1 MGRSVRS
8 VIAVAAALFALPAL
22 AAAQEGVTVS
32 GRVTS
37 EAGAPLASASV
48 LVEGM
53 GVGTITR
60 DDGRY
65 TFIVPA
71 ARAHGQQAQLTAKLI
86 GYKAKSATIT
96 LSGTINQDFVLE
108 SNPLQLGVVIVTGAG
123 TTSAVE
129 KLGNVINSVDS
140 SAIQRSNE
148 SQNVVSAL
156 AGQAPNVVVNTQGG
170 DPGSSAFIL
179 IRGAKSLQG
188 TNQPLFVVDGSPI
201 DNTTEST
208 MGGDGS
214 TSTQNRAADIN
225 PNDIES
231 VQILKGAAAGAIYGA
246 RAANGVVLITTK
258 AGHPGTTRYS
268 LHSTTSFDKVS
279 KDYPLQTTYGQGS
292 WGFAAHC
299 YQNAL
304 GHSSGA
310 LTATVNDSLANCQP
324 LAENAPFGG
333 ATARTAASRSWGPA
347 LADGT
352 PTFNHATDI
361 FDTGMTFDNT
371 LQMSGGSDKTTFF
384 LSAGSTNQ
392 SGVIVGPNN
401 RYDRATVRL
410 KATHQLLSSLNLN
423 GNLAYTDGRGNYV
436 QKGSNVSG
444 LLLGSLRTPPE
455 FNNNPY
461 LSPATGLQQSYRF
474 RNPDPTS
481 FASSRNY
488 DNPLFVA
495 NSDGNKSELGR
506 FISQLGA
513 DWTPLDWLKV
523 TETVNADY
531 YNDWRLEALPLTSS
545 GDPIGLVTREDINNL
560 QIDHNLTAT
569 ASHTFSP
576 SFAGTFTLG
585 QNLNSRRR
593 RDTFIQGEGL
603 KTASPLD
610 IQNTGSYTPSEAR
623 SLEHTESYFGQATVD
638 LFDQLYLTGA
648 LRNDGYSTFGV
659 SDRRAWFPKASA
671 AWQFTNALGNKDQKG
686 FLSYG
691 KLRASYG
698 QTGKEPGVYQTITAL
713 CLTCQFGSGFGDF
726 NNLSQSGVAGF
737 ITSGA
742 AGNSDLK
749 PERQREFEGGLDL
762 GFLDQKVDVG
772 LTYYNSKS
780 TDVILQIPVNGAA
793 TGFSAQLANGAVIT
807 NKGWEATLNAR
818 PVTGANFSWDF
829 GLSYARNDNHVV
841 SLKGADFINYNT
853 EGFTGAI
860 GSAVAGDGVGVVQ
873 GQDFVRC
880 GRGLNFDP
888 GTGTPVDFD
897 AACGS
902 APKGALYLDEDGLPV
917 VDPTLRVIA
926 NANPQWS
933 GNVRTNLRFFKKWQ
947 VGGLLDVRHGGSI
960 WNGTRGALY
969 AFGTHKDTEI
979 RNTTGTFG
987 ENFLT
992 DVYPVVAG
1000 PGVGVVAFA
1009 TPQDWQAWFT
1019 GPGGSGGT
1027 AQQQFVEDASFVKL
1041 REISVAYTADQK
1053 WVSSIGFSSIDFR
1066 VAGRNLHTWSKYKG
1080 LDPESNLGGAEFLT
1094 QGIDYFNSPQTRS
1107 FVISI
1112 GLNK

>member
-1 MGRSVRS
+1 
-8 VIAVAAALFALPAL
+8 
-22 AAAQEGVTVS
+22 
-32 GRVTS
+32 
-37 EAGAPLASASV
+37 
-48 LVEGM
+48 M

-65 TFIVPA
+65 SFIVPA

-96 LSGTINQDFVLE
+96 LAGAINQDFVLE
-108 SNPLQLGVVIVTGAG
+108 ANPLQLGVVIVTGAG

-140 SAIQRSNE
+140 SALQRSNE
-148 SQNVVSAL
+148 SQNIVSAL

-179 IRGAKSLQG
+179 IRGAKSIQG

-201 DNTTEST
+201 DNTTQSV

-214 TSTQNRAADIN
+214 TSTVNRAADIN

-246 RAANGVVLITTK
+246 RAANGVILITTK
-258 AGHPGTTRYS
+258 AGHPGATRYS

-279 KDYPLQTTYGQGS
+279 KDYPLQQSYGQGS
-292 WGFAAHC
+292 FGVNAHC
-299 YQNAL
+299 WTGGTNGAGSIDDAL
-304 GHSSGA
+304 PDCTPVAPSHADGTGSA
-310 LTATVNDSLANCQP
+310 AAT
-324 LAENAPFGG
+324 
-333 ATARTAASRSWGPA
+333 RSWGA
-347 LADGT
+347 LIDAGT
-352 PTFNHATDI
+352 PTFSHATDI

-371 LQMSGGSDKTTFF
+371 LQMSGGSDRTTFF

-401 RYDRATVRL
+401 RYDRETVRL
-410 KATHQLLSSLNLN
+410 KATHQLFSALNLN

-436 QKGSNVSG
+436 QKGSNTSG
-444 LLLGSLRTPPE
+444 LLLGSLRTPPD
-455 FNNNPY
+455 FDNNPY
-461 LSPATGLQQSYRF
+461 LNPVSGLHQSYRF
-474 RNPDPTS
+474 RNPTS
-481 FASSRNY
+481 LSFQSGRGY

-495 NSDGNKSELGR
+495 NSAGNKSETGR
-506 FISQLGA
+506 FISQLGG
-513 DWTPLDWLKV
+513 DWTPLEWLKV

-545 GDPIGLVTREDINNL
+545 GDPVGLVNREDINNL

-569 ASHTFSP
+569 GSHTFSP
-576 SFAGTFTLG
+576 DFAGTLTLG

-593 RDTFIQGEGL
+593 RDTFVQGEGL
-603 KTASPLD
+603 KTASPFS
-610 IQNTGSYTPSEAR
+610 IQNTTSFSPRETN
-623 SLEHTESYFGQATVD
+623 SLEHTESYFAQATAD

-648 LRNDGYSTFGV
+648 VRNDGYSTFGV

-691 KLRASYG
+691 KVRASYG
-698 QTGKEPGVYQTITAL
+698 ETGKEPLVYQTITTLSETA
-713 CLTCQFGSGFGDF
+713 QFGSGFGDF
-726 NNLSQSGVAGF
+726 NNLTQSGVAGLV
-737 ITSGA
+737 TSGSK
-742 AGNSDLK
+742 GNSNLK
-749 PERQREFEGGLDL
+749 PERQKEFETGVDL

-772 LTYYNSKS
+772 ITYYNSKS
-780 TDVILQIPVNGAA
+780 TDVILQLPTNAA
-793 TGFSAQLANGAVIT
+793 STGFNFALANGAVIT

-829 GLSYARNDNHVV
+829 GLQYARNDNHVN
-841 SLKGADFINYNT
+841 SLLGAQFINYNN
-853 EGFTGAI
+853 EGFTGSI

-888 GTGTPVDFD
+888 GTGTTVDFD
-897 AACGS
+897 AGCGD
-902 APKGALYLDEDGLPV
+902 APKGALYLDASGRPV

-926 NANPQWS
+926 NANPLWS
-933 GNVRTNLRFFKKWQ
+933 GNVHTTLRFFKKWQ
-947 VGGLLDVRHGGSI
+947 VGGLLDVRHGGTV
-960 WNGTRGALY
+960 WDGTRGALY

-979 RNTTGTFG
+979 RNTTGRFG
-987 ENFLT
+987 DNFLT

-1000 PGVGVVAFA
+1000 PGAESGITPFN
-1009 TPQDWQAWFT
+1009 TPQQWQSWFT
-1019 GPGGSGGT
+1019 GNGGSGSP
-1027 AQQQFVEDASFVKL
+1027 AQAQFVEDASFVKL

-1053 WVSSIGFSSIDFR
+1053 WVNSIGFSSVDFR
-1066 VAGRNLHTWSKYKG
+1066 LAGRNLHTWTKYKG

>member
-8 VIAVAAALFALPAL
+8 VLAVVAAFLALPAF

-37 EAGAPLASASV
+37 DAGAPLASASV
-48 LVEGM
+48 LVDGM

-65 TFIVPA
+65 SFIVPA
-71 ARAHGQQAQLTAKLI
+71 ARATGQQVQLTAKLI
-86 GYKAKSATIT
+86 GYKAKSVTIT
-96 LSGTINQDFVLE
+96 LAGSINQDFVLE

-123 TTSAVE
+123 TTSTVE

-148 SQNVVSAL
+148 SQNIVSAL

-208 MGGDGS
+208 NGGDGS

-225 PNDIES
+225 PNDVES

-258 AGHPGTTRYS
+258 SGHPGATRYS
-268 LHSTTSFDKVS
+268 LHSTTSFDKIS

-292 WGFAAHC
+292 YGFVAHC
-299 YQNAL
+299 YPSTNINAI
-304 GHSSGA
+304 A
-310 LTATVNDSLANCQP
+310 NDSLPDCQP
-324 LAENAPFGG
+324 LAPNLPASFPAGQRKY
-333 ATARTAASRSWGPA
+333 AAASRSWGPA
-347 LADGT
+347 LPEGT
-352 PTFNHATDI
+352 PTFDHGTDI

-371 LQMSGGSDKTTFF
+371 LQMSGGSDRTTFF
-384 LSAGSTNQ
+384 LSGGSTNQ

-401 RYDRATVRL
+401 RYDRETVRL
-410 KATHQLLSSLNLN
+410 KATHRLFSSLNLN
-423 GNLAYTDGRGNYV
+423 GNLAYTDGRGSYV
-436 QKGSNVSG
+436 QKGSNTSG

-455 FNNNPY
+455 FDNRQY
-461 LSPATGLQQSYRF
+461 LGVSGFQQAYRF
-474 RNPDPTS
+474 RNPSPAS
-481 FASSRNY
+481 FNVGRNY
-488 DNPLFVA
+488 DNPFFTA

-506 FISQLGA
+506 FISQLGG
-513 DWTPLDWLKV
+513 DWTPVDWLKV
-523 TETVNADY
+523 TETLNADY
-531 YNDWRLEALPLTSS
+531 YNDWRLEALPLTAS
-545 GDPIGLVTREDINNL
+545 GDFGIGLVTREDINNL

-576 SFAGTFTLG
+576 NFAGTFTLG

-593 RDTFIQGEGL
+593 RDTFLQGEGL
-603 KTASPLD
+603 KTATPFS
-610 IQNTGSYTPSEAR
+610 IQNTGSYSPSEAK
-623 SLEHTESYFGQATVD
+623 SLEHTESYFGQATAD
-638 LFDQLYLTGA
+638 LFDQVYLTA
-648 LRNDGYSTFGV
+648 AARNDGYSTFGV
-659 SDRRAWFPKASA
+659 SDRRAWFPKASV

-691 KLRASYG
+691 KVRASYG
-698 QTGKEPGVYQTITAL
+698 ETGKEPIVYQTITAL

-726 NNLSQSGVAGF
+726 ANLSQSGVAGLV
-737 ITSGA
+737 TNAS
-742 AGNSDLK
+742 AGNSNLK
-749 PERQREFEGGLDL
+749 PERQKEFETGVDL

-772 LTYYNSKS
+772 VTYYSSKA
-780 TDVILQIPVNGAA
+780 TDVILQLPTNGAG

-829 GLSYARNDNHVV
+829 GLQYARNDNHVN
-841 SLKGADFINYNT
+841 SLQGAKFINYNN
-853 EGFTGAI
+853 EGFTGSI
-860 GSAVAGDGVGVVQ
+860 GSAVAGDAVGVVQ

-888 GTGTPVDFD
+888 GTGTAVNFD
-897 AACGS
+897 AACGN
-902 APKGALYLDEDGLPV
+902 APNGALYLDSAGLPV

-933 GNVRTNLRFFKKWQ
+933 GSVHTSLRFYKKWQ
-947 VGGLLDVRHGGSI
+947 IGGLLDIRHGGTV

-1000 PGVGVVAFA
+1000 PGVGVVAFS
-1009 TPQDWQAWFT
+1009 TPDDWQNWFT

-1027 AQQQFVEDASFVKL
+1027 AQAQFVEDASFVKL

-1066 VAGRNLHTWSKYKG
+1066 VAGRNLHTWTKYKG

-1107 FVISI
+1107 FVISV

>member
-8 VIAVAAALFALPAL
+8 VLAVVAALLALPAF
-22 AAAQEGVTVS
+22 AAAQDGVTVS

-37 EAGAPLASASV
+37 DAGTPLASASV
-48 LVEGM
+48 LVDGM

-65 TFIVPA
+65 SFIVPA
-71 ARAHGQQAQLTAKLI
+71 ARARGQQAQLTAKLI
-86 GYKAKSATIT
+86 GYKAKSVTIT
-96 LSGTINQDFVLE
+96 LAGSINQDFVLE
-108 SNPLQLGVVIVTGAG
+108 SNPMQLGVVVVTGAG

-140 SAIQRSNE
+140 SALQRSNE

-258 AGHPGTTRYS
+258 SGHPGATRYS
-268 LHSTTSFDKVS
+268 LHSTTSIDKVS

-292 WGFAAHC
+292 FGTVAHC
-299 YQNAL
+299 YDTDGN
-304 GHSSGA
+304 
-310 LTATVNDSLANCQP
+310 VNDALPDCTP
-324 LAENAPFGG
+324 LAASHSDGTVLAA
-333 ATARTAASRSWGPA
+333 ATRSWGPA
-347 LADGT
+347 LAAGT
-352 PTFNHATDI
+352 PVFNHATDI
-361 FDTGMTFDNT
+361 FDTGYTFDNT
-371 LQMSGGSDKTTFF
+371 LQMSGGSDRTTFF

-401 RYDRATVRL
+401 RYDRETIRL
-410 KATHQLLSSLNLN
+410 KATHQLFSSLSLN
-423 GNLAYTDGRGNYV
+423 GNLTYTDGRGNFV
-436 QKGSNVSG
+436 QKGSNTSG
-444 LLLGSLRTPPE
+444 LLLGSLRTPPDY
-455 FNNNPY
+455 NNDPF
-461 LSPATGLQQSYRF
+461 LSPITGLQQSYRF
-474 RNPDPTS
+474 RNPSPAS
-481 FASSRNY
+481 FNSGRGY

-506 FISQLGA
+506 FISQLGG
-513 DWTPLDWLKV
+513 DWTPVEWLKV
-523 TETVNADY
+523 TETLQADY

-545 GDPIGLVTREDINNL
+545 GDPVGLVTREDINNL

-585 QNLNSRRR
+585 QNLNSIRR
-593 RDTFIQGEGL
+593 RDTFLQGEGL
-603 KTASPLD
+603 KTAAPFS
-610 IQNTGSYTPSEAR
+610 IQNTGSYSPSEAK
-623 SLEHTESYFGQATVD
+623 SLQHSESYFGQATAD

-648 LRNDGYSTFGV
+648 VRNDGYSTFGE
-659 SDRRAWFPKASA
+659 SNRRAWFPKASV

-691 KLRASYG
+691 KVRASYG
-698 QTGKEPGVYQTITAL
+698 ETGKPPIVYQTITAL
-713 CLTCQFGSGFGDF
+713 NLTSQFGSGFGDF
-726 NNLSQSGVAGF
+726 NNLSQSGEAGI
-737 ITSGA
+737 ITNGA
-742 AGNSDLK
+742 AGNSNLK
-749 PERQREFEGGLDL
+749 PERQKEFETGIDL
-762 GFLDQKVDVG
+762 GFLDQKVDFG
-772 LTYYNSKS
+772 LTYYNSKA
-780 TDVILQIPVNGAA
+780 TDVILQVPTSGAS
-793 TGFSAQLANGAVIT
+793 TGFAFALANGAEIS
-807 NKGWEATLNAR
+807 NKGWEATLNVR
-818 PVTGANFSWDF
+818 PVTGANFSWDIGF
-829 GLSYARNDNHVV
+829 QYARNDNHVN
-841 SLKGADFINYNT
+841 SLLGAQFINYNT
-853 EGFTGAI
+853 EGFTGSI
-860 GSAVAGDGVGVVQ
+860 GSAVLGDGVGVVQ

-880 GRGLNFDP
+880 GRGLNFAP

-897 AACGS
+897 AACGD
-902 APKGALYLDEDGLPV
+902 APKGALYLDSLGRPV

-933 GNVRTNLRFFKKWQ
+933 GSVRSGFRFLKKWQ
-947 VGGLLDVRHGGSI
+947 VNGLLDIRHGGTV
-960 WNGTRGALY
+960 WNGTRGALD

-979 RNTTGTFG
+979 RNTVGTFG
-987 ENFLT
+987 QNFLT

-1000 PGVGVVAFA
+1000 PGVGVAAFS
-1009 TPQDWQAWFT
+1009 TPNQWQSWFT
-1019 GPGGSGGT
+1019 GNGGSGSP
-1027 AQQQFVEDASFVKL
+1027 AQAQFVEDASYVKL
-1041 REISVAYTADQK
+1041 REISVAYTADQR
-1053 WVSSIGFSSIDFR
+1053 WVSNIGFSSIDFR
-1066 VAGRNLHTWSKYKG
+1066 LAGRNLHTWTKYKG

>member
-8 VIAVAAALFALPAL
+8 VLAVVAAVLALPAF
-22 AAAQEGVTVS
+22 AAAQDGVTVS

-37 EAGAPLASASV
+37 DAGAPLASASV
-48 LVEGM
+48 LVDGM

-65 TFIVPA
+65 SFIVPA
-71 ARAHGQQAQLTAKLI
+71 ARARGQQAQLTAKLI
-86 GYKAKSATIT
+86 GYKAKSVTIT
-96 LSGTINQDFVLE
+96 LAGSINQDFVLE

-123 TTSAVE
+123 TTSSVE

-140 SAIQRSNE
+140 SALRRSSE

-179 IRGAKSLQG
+179 IRGAKSIQG

-208 MGGDGS
+208 NGGDGS
-214 TSTQNRAADIN
+214 TSTQNRAADLN

-258 AGHPGTTRYS
+258 SGHPGATRYS

-279 KDYPLQTTYGQGS
+279 KKYPLQTLYGQGS
-292 WGFAAHC
+292 RGFAAHC
-299 YQNAL
+299 WTGGKNGVGTIDDNLPDCTPFAPTSAT
-304 GHSSGA
+304 GSGSA
-310 LTATVNDSLANCQP
+310 AAT
-324 LAENAPFGG
+324 
-333 ATARTAASRSWGPA
+333 RSWGPLLDA
-347 LADGT
+347 ST
-352 PTFNHATDI
+352 PVFDHANEI

-371 LQMSGGSDKTTFF
+371 LQMSGGSDRTTFF

-401 RYDRATVRL
+401 RYDRETVRL
-410 KATHQLLSSLNLN
+410 KATHQLFSSLSLN
-423 GNLAYTDGRGNYV
+423 GNLSYTDGRGNYV
-436 QKGSNVSG
+436 QKGSNTSG
-444 LLLGSLRTPPE
+444 LLLGALRTPPD
-455 FNNNPY
+455 FNNDPY
-461 LSPATGLQQSYRF
+461 LNPTSGLQQSYRF
-474 RNPDPTS
+474 RNPTS
-481 FASSRNY
+481 LSLRSGRGY
-488 DNPLFVA
+488 DNPLFTA
-495 NSDGNKSELGR
+495 NSNGNKSELGR

-513 DWTPLDWLKV
+513 DWTPLEWLKI

-531 YNDWRLEALPLTSS
+531 YNDWRLEALPFTAS

-603 KTASPLD
+603 KAAEPFS
-610 IQNTGSYTPSEAR
+610 IQNTLTYSPSEAK
-623 SLEHTESYFGQATVD
+623 SLEHTESYFGQATAD

-659 SDRRAWFPKASA
+659 SNRRAWFPKASV

-698 QTGKEPGVYQTITAL
+698 ETGKEPIVYQTITSL
-713 CLTCQFGSGFGDF
+713 NITSQFGSGFGDL
-726 NNLSQSGVAGF
+726 NNLSQSGIPGV
-737 ITSGA
+737 ITNSSK
-742 AGNSDLK
+742 GNSNLK
-749 PERQREFEGGLDL
+749 PERQKEFETGVDF
-762 GFLDQKVDVG
+762 GFLDQKVDLG
-772 LTYYNSKS
+772 ITYYNSKS
-780 TDVILQIPVNGAA
+780 SDVILQLPTSAA
-793 TGFSAQLANGAVIT
+793 STGFAFALANGAVIT

-829 GLSYARNDNHVV
+829 GLQYARNDNHVN
-841 SLKGADFINYNT
+841 SLIGAQFINYNT
-853 EGFTGAI
+853 EGFTGSI

-897 AACGS
+897 AGCGN
-902 APKGALYLDEDGLPV
+902 APKGALYLDESGKPV

-933 GNVRTNLRFFKKWQ
+933 GSARTTLRFFKKWQ
-947 VGGLLDVRHGGSI
+947 VGGLLDIRHGGTV
-960 WNGTRGALY
+960 WDGTRGALY

-979 RNTTGTFG
+979 RSTVGTFG
-987 ENFLT
+987 QNFLT

-1000 PGVGVVAFA
+1000 PGVGVEAFS
-1009 TPQDWQAWFT
+1009 TPSQWQSWFT
-1019 GPGGSGGT
+1019 GNGGSGSP
-1027 AQQQFVEDASFVKL
+1027 AQAQFVEDASFVKL

-1053 WVSSIGFSSIDFR
+1053 WVSSLGFSSIDFR
-1066 VAGRNLHTWSKYKG
+1066 LAGRNLHTWTKYKG

-1094 QGIDYFNSPQTRS
+1094 QGIDYFTSPQTRS

>member
-22 AAAQEGVTVS
+22 AAAQEGVVVS

-37 EAGAPLASASV
+37 AAGAPLASASV

-65 TFIVPA
+65 SFIVPA

-96 LSGTINQDFVLE
+96 LAGTINQDFSLE
-108 SNPLQLGVVIVTGAG
+108 ANPLQLGVVIVTGAG

-140 SAIQRSNE
+140 TAIQRSNE

-208 MGGDGS
+208 MGGDAS

-258 AGHPGTTRYS
+258 SGHPGTTRYS
-268 LHSTTSFDKVS
+268 LHSVTSFDNIS
-279 KDYPLQTTYGQGS
+279 KDYPLQTSYGQGS
-292 WGFAAHC
+292 FGFAAHC
-299 YQNAL
+299 FTGGTY
-304 GHSSGA
+304 GSGVA
-310 LTATVNDSLANCQP
+310 DDSLADCTP
-324 LAENAPFGG
+324 VAPARADGTGNAA
-333 ATARTAASRSWGPA
+333 ATRSWGPA
-347 LADGT
+347 LAAGT
-352 PTFNHATDI
+352 PVFDHGTDI

-371 LQMSGGSDKTTFF
+371 LQMSGGSDRTTFF

-401 RYDRATVRL
+401 RYDRETVRL
-410 KATHQLLSSLNLN
+410 KATHQLFSSLNLN
-423 GNLAYTDGRGNYV
+423 GNLSYTDGRGNYV
-436 QKGSNVSG
+436 QKGSNTSG

-461 LSPATGLQQSYRF
+461 LNPVSGLQQSYRF
-474 RNPDPTS
+474 RNPSPAS
-481 FASSRNY
+481 FDAGRGY
-488 DNPLFVA
+488 DNPLFTA

-506 FISQLGA
+506 FISQLGG
-513 DWTPLDWLKV
+513 DWTPLEWLKV
-523 TETVNADY
+523 NETLNADY
-531 YNDWRLEALPLTSS
+531 YNDWRIEALPLTSS

-576 SFAGTFTLG
+576 NFAGTFTLG

-603 KTASPLD
+603 KTASPLA
-610 IQNTGSYTPSEAR
+610 IQNTGSYSPSEAN
-623 SLEHTESYFGQATVD
+623 SLEHTESYFGQATAD
-638 LFDQLYLTGA
+638 LFDQLYLTA
-648 LRNDGYSTFGV
+648 AARNDGYSTFGA
-659 SDRRAWFPKASA
+659 SNRRAWFPKASL

-686 FLSYG
+686 FFSYG

-698 QTGKEPGVYQTITAL
+698 ETGKEPIVYQTITAL
-713 CLTCQFGSGFGDF
+713 SLTSQFGSGFGDF
-726 NNLSQSGVAGF
+726 NNLSQSGVAGL
-737 ITSGA
+737 ITNAA
-742 AGNSDLK
+742 AGNNNLK
-749 PERQREFEGGLDL
+749 PERQKELEGGLDL
-762 GFLDQKVDVG
+762 GFLDQKVDVQ
-772 LTYYNSKS
+772 LTYYHSKA
-780 TDVILQIPVNGAA
+780 TDVILQVPTNGAG
-793 TGFSAQLANGAVIT
+793 TGFSAALANGAQIT
-807 NKGWEATLNAR
+807 NKGYEAQLNAR

-829 GLSYARNDNHVV
+829 GLSYARNDNHVDN
-841 SLKGADFINYNT
+841 LLGAKFINYNN
-853 EGFTGAI
+853 EGFTGSI

-888 GTGTPVDFD
+888 GTGTAVDFD
-897 AACGS
+897 AGCGS
-902 APKGALYLDEDGLPV
+902 APKGALYLDASGRPV

-933 GNVRTNLRFFKKWQ
+933 GNARTNFRFFKKWQ
-947 VGGLLDVRHGGSI
+947 VSGLLDIRHGGTV
-960 WNGTRGALY
+960 WDGTRGALY
-969 AFGTHKDTEI
+969 AFGTHKDTDI

-987 ENFLT
+987 QNFLT

-1000 PGVGVVAFA
+1000 PGAGVTAFS
-1009 TPQDWQAWFT
+1009 TPADWQAWFT
-1019 GPGGSGGT
+1019 GPGGSGGV
-1027 AQQQFVEDASFVKL
+1027 AQAQFVEDASFVKL
-1041 REISVAYTADQK
+1041 REVSVAYTADQK
-1053 WVSSIGFSSIDFR
+1053 WVSSLGFSSIDFR
-1066 VAGRNLHTWSKYKG
+1066 VAGRNLHTWTNYRG